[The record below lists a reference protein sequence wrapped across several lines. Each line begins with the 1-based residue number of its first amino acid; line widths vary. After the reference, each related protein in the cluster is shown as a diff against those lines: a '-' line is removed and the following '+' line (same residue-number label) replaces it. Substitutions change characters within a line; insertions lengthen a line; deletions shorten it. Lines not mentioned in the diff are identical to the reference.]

1 MKQQS
6 NPPTEV
12 TVIGL
17 GQMGSTLAK
26 ILLQRGYR
34 VTVWNR
40 TISKGNALVKDGAN
54 AANDISLAIEA
65 SSVIVICVHDY
76 ATSKLILDKEEV
88 TSRLSGRTL
97 IQLTTGSPTDA
108 SESEIWAKT
117 HGAGYLDGAIQV
129 APEQMARPDTTIFLS
144 GNEDAY
150 YRSEAILRAFGGNL
164 KYLGN
169 KITAA
174 SAMDLASLSY
184 LYGSMLGFFHA
195 VRICE
200 VEGFSV
206 ALLGEI
212 IREVSPGFSEFIQYE
227 AGVIQSGNFAVTQ
240 SPLSI
245 SIEATDRILKASQEY
260 NLNTDVPKLA
270 AEFLKKAEKAG
281 LRNEELASLIKVF
294 REEPV
299 A

>member
-1 MKQQS
+1 MKQKIDA
-6 NPPTEV
+6 PTEV
-12 TVIGL
+12 SVIGL

-26 ILLQRGYR
+26 ILLKQGYR

-40 TISKGNALVKDGAN
+40 TTSKVKFLIKDGAI
-54 AANDISLAIEA
+54 AANDISTAIKA
-65 SSVIVICVHDY
+65 SPFIVICVHDY
-76 ATSKLILDKEEV
+76 VASRLILDKQEV
-88 TSRLSGRTL
+88 TSHLRGRTL

-108 SESEIWAKT
+108 NESEVWAKA
-117 HGAGYLDGAIQV
+117 HGADYLDGAIQV

-144 GNEDAY
+144 GNEGAY
-150 YRSEAILRAFGGNL
+150 QRSETILRAFGGNL
-164 KYLGN
+164 KYLGK
-169 KITAA
+169 KISAA

-184 LYGSMLGFFHA
+184 LYGSILGFFHA

-212 IREVSPGFSEFIQYE
+212 IRDISPGFSEFIQYE

-260 NLNTDVPKLA
+260 NLNTDVPKLV
-270 AEFLKKAEKAG
+270 AEFFKKAEKAG
-281 LRNEELASLIKVF
+281 LRKEELAAVIKVF
-294 REEPV
+294 RGELV
-299 A
+299 

>member
-1 MKQQS
+1 MKQK
-6 NPPTEV
+6 NDTPTEV
-12 TVIGL
+12 SVIGL

-26 ILLQRGYR
+26 ILLKQGHR

-40 TISKGNALVKDGAN
+40 TTSKVNALVEDGAIP
-54 AANDISLAIEA
+54 ANDISSAIAA
-65 SSVIVICVHDY
+65 SSFIVICVHDY
-76 ATSKLILDKEEV
+76 VASRLILDNKEV
-88 TSRLSGRTL
+88 TSRLNERTL
-97 IQLTTGSPTDA
+97 IQLTTGSPKDA
-108 SESEIWAKT
+108 SESEVWAKA
-117 HGAGYLDGAIQV
+117 HGADYLDGAIQV

-144 GNEDAY
+144 GNADAY
-150 YRSEAILRAFGGNL
+150 QRSKTILRTFGGNL
-164 KYLGN
+164 KYLGE
-169 KITAA
+169 KISAA

-212 IREVSPGFSEFIQYE
+212 IREISPGFSEFMQYE
-227 AGVIQSGNFAVTQ
+227 AGVIQSGDFAITQ

-245 SIEATDRILKASQEY
+245 SIEATERILKASQEY

-270 AEFLKKAEKAG
+270 VEFLKKAEKAG
-281 LRNEELASLIKVF
+281 LRNKELASVIKVF
-294 REEPV
+294 RGEL
-299 A
+299 AS